1 MRFKGKIAI
10 WFWGIYLHGTGS
22 FVYQLLFSPKESTT
36 LLAGLV
42 IYELVFLP
50 IALRNYVLLTQ
61 ESLTVVFG
69 FFKDTIK
76 ICDIIEVYETHNP
89 LSSTAASLD
98 RIAVKGRRNEF
109 MCSVVDKAGFLEELK
124 KVNPDIT
131 FK

>member
-1 MRFKGKIAI
+1 MKFKGKNAI
-10 WFWGIYLHGTGS
+10 WCWGIYLYGTGR
-22 FVYQLLFSPKESTT
+22 FVYQLLLSPKEFI
-36 LLAGLV
+36 LLAWLV

-50 IALRNYVLLTQ
+50 IVLRNYVLLTQ

-76 ICDIIEVYETHNP
+76 ISDIIEVYETHNP

-124 KVNPDIT
+124 KVNPDII